1 MDKLARCKT
10 LLDLLLGLPAALLPG
25 LALALAL
32 ASPTASA
39 GVTLEGEV
47 ALDYYVADVDEEGFE
62 YVDALFAVER
72 IANDGA
78 SARGPLSVWAWLT
91 AGASPDGEGTD
102 VADAAVG
109 SVPGSS
115 SLLDFSEVV
124 YADDAAPGEYY
135 AHVLLQD
142 DAAPGTYEDARTM
155 SPKMLW
161 RGGLEAVG
169 PLDVYTYNGGTRAS
183 VDFAELR
190 NNRSDN
196 GVTND
201 IVLTLYATH
210 GYGPASSGYTLCS
223 TRLAGL
229 YAGDYLNQ
237 PGFDCTLSDV
247 PDGEYTLHLDVA
259 EVGGRGGYSTL
270 SGPDARFSG
279 GHVDG
284 DGYVYVSGA
293 LDPRTLLVLLL
304 ALPVLPRRRLAPS
317 PEVRRSLS

>member
-1 MDKLARCKT
+1 MDTISGLKT
-10 LLDLLLGLPAALLPG
+10 PQDLLLGLPAALLPG

-32 ASPTASA
+32 AAPSASA
-39 GVTLEGEV
+39 AVTLEGAV
-47 ALDYYVADVDEEGFE
+47 ALDYYVADVDAEGFE
-62 YVDALFAVER
+62 LVDAAFEVER
-72 IANDGA
+72 IANDGTA
-78 SARGPLSVWAWLT
+78 ARGPLSLWAWLT
-91 AGASPDGEGTD
+91 GDADPDGAGID

-109 SVPGSS
+109 TVPGSS
-115 SLLDFSEVV
+115 SLLDFSATT
-124 YADDAAPGEYY
+124 YADDAPPGEYY

-142 DAAPGTYEDARTM
+142 DAAPGSYEDARTM

-169 PLDVYTYNGGTRAS
+169 PLEVYTYNNGTWAS
-183 VDFAELR
+183 VDFTELR
-190 NNRSDN
+190 NNRIDAS
-196 GVTND
+196 VTND
-201 IVLTLYATH
+201 IVLTLYATR

-229 YAGDYLNQ
+229 YAGDYLSQ
-237 PGFDCTLSDV
+237 PGFDCALSNV

-259 EVGGRGGYSTL
+259 EAGGRGGYSTL
-270 SGPDARFSG
+270 SGPDVSFAG

-317 PEVRRSLS
+317 VAVRRSSS

>member
-1 MDKLARCKT
+1 MDTTARCKT
-10 LLDLLLGLPAALLPG
+10 PLDLLLGLPAALLPG
-25 LALALAL
+25 LALSLAL
-32 ASPTASA
+32 GSPAASA

-47 ALDYYVADVDEEGFE
+47 ALDYYVAEVDPEGFE
-62 YVDALFAVER
+62 FVDARFDVER

-91 AGASPDGEGTD
+91 DDANPDGEGTD

-142 DAAPGTYEDARTM
+142 DAAPGTYEDARTL
-155 SPKMLW
+155 SPRMLW

-169 PLDVYTYNGGTRAS
+169 PLDVYTYNGGRRAS
-183 VDFAELR
+183 VDFTELR
-190 NNRSDN
+190 NNRIDN
-196 GVTND
+196 GVTHD

-223 TRLAGL
+223 TRIAGL
-229 YAGDYLNQ
+229 YAGDYLSQ
-237 PGFDCTLSDV
+237 PGFDCALSDV

-259 EVGGRGGYSTL
+259 ELGGRGGYSTL
-270 SGPDARFSG
+270 SGPDVSFSG

-284 DGYVYVSGA
+284 DGYAYVSGA
-293 LDPRTLLVLLL
+293 LDGRTLLVLLL
-304 ALPVLPRRRLAPS
+304 ALPVLPRRRLAS
-317 PEVRRSLS
+317 SAAVRRSLS

>member
-1 MDKLARCKT
+1 MDKPARLET
-10 LLDLLLGLPAALLPG
+10 PLDLLLGLPAALLPG
-25 LALALAL
+25 VALALAL
-32 ASPTASA
+32 GAQTASA
-39 GVTLEGEV
+39 AVTLEGEV
-47 ALDYYVADVDEEGFE
+47 ALDYYVADVDAEGFE
-62 YVDALFAVER
+62 LVDATFEVER
-72 IANDGA
+72 IANDGS

-91 AGASPDGEGTD
+91 DDANPDGEGTD

-115 SLLDFSEVV
+115 SLLDFAATV
-124 YADDAAPGEYY
+124 YADDAVPGEYY

-142 DAAPGTYEDARTM
+142 DAAPGTYEDARTL
-155 SPKMLW
+155 SPRMLW

-169 PLDVYTYNGGTRAS
+169 PLDVYTYNGGTWAA
-183 VDFAELR
+183 VDFTELR
-190 NNRSDN
+190 NNRIDAS
-196 GVTND
+196 VTHD

-223 TRLAGL
+223 TRIAGL
-229 YAGDYLNQ
+229 YAGDYLSQ
-237 PGFDCTLSDV
+237 PGFDCALSDI

-270 SGPDARFSG
+270 SGPDVSFAG

-293 LDPRTLLVLLL
+293 LDPRTLWVLLL
-304 ALPVLPRRRLAPS
+304 AFPILTWRRPAPIAVGRS
-317 PEVRRSLS
+317 PS